1 MKEFMMFYP
10 IRSVLCCL
18 LVLAFTCAPLAA
30 LELQDEK
37 DRISYSVG
45 YQVGGDFKRQQV
57 ELNAAAMVKGIEDAL
72 AGGEPLLTP
81 EEMRQTLVE
90 LKKRVVAGQE
100 EARQQAHERYLQEGQ
115 VFFAANAKKEGVVTL
130 PSGLQYKVIKAGAGS
145 RPQADDTVRVN
156 YRATFMD
163 GTEFDSSYKDGKPAT
178 FRLDSVLPGLRE
190 GLLLMEPGSHWQL
203 FLPAP
208 LAFGE
213 QGPMADRPVI
223 FDLDFLEIVAVETK

>member
-1 MKEFMMFYP
+1 MMCYS
-10 IRSVLCCL
+10 IRIILCCL
-18 LVLAFTCAPLAA
+18 LILAFTCSPLAA

-45 YQVGGDFKRQQV
+45 YQVGGDFKRQKV
-57 ELNAAAMVKGIEDAL
+57 ELNAPAMVKGIEDAL
-72 AGGEPLLTP
+72 AEAQPLLTP
-81 EEMRQTLVE
+81 EEMRLTLVE

-100 EARQQAHERYLQEGQ
+100 EARQQARERYVKEGQ
-115 VFFAANAKKEGVVTL
+115 EFFAANAKKEGVVTL
-130 PSGLQYKVIKAGAGS
+130 PSGLQYKVIKAGSGS
-145 RPQADDTVRVN
+145 RPQAGETVRVN

-163 GTEFDSSYKDGKPAT
+163 GTEFDSSYKNGKPAT

-190 GLLLMEPGSHWQL
+190 GLLLMEAGSHWQL

-223 FDLDFLEIVAVETK
+223 FDLEFLEIVPAETK

>member
-1 MKEFMMFYP
+1 MKAYP
-10 IRSVLCCL
+10 LGSVICSL
-18 LVLAFTCAPLAA
+18 LVLGFTCTPLAA

-45 YQVGGDFKRQQV
+45 YQVGGDFKRQKV
-57 ELNAAAMVKGIEDAL
+57 ELNAAAMIKGIEDAV
-72 AGGEPLLTP
+72 AEAQPLLTP

-90 LKKRVVAGQE
+90 LKKRMVAGQE
-100 EARQQAHERYLQEGQ
+100 EARQQARERYVKEGQ
-115 VFFAANAKKEGVVTL
+115 EFFAANAKKEGVVTL
-130 PSGLQYKVIKAGAGS
+130 PSGLQYKVIKAGSGS
-145 RPQADDTVRVN
+145 RPQADDTVMVN

-163 GTEFDSSYKDGKPAT
+163 GTEFDSSHKNGKPAT

-190 GLLLMEPGSHWQL
+190 GLLLMEAGSHWQL

-223 FDLDFLEIVAVETK
+223 FDLEFLEIVPADKK

>member
-1 MKEFMMFYP
+1 MCYS
-10 IRSVLCCL
+10 IRIILCSL
-18 LVLAFTCAPLAA
+18 LILAFTCSPLAA

-45 YQVGGDFKRQQV
+45 YQVGGDFKRQKV
-57 ELNAAAMVKGIEDAL
+57 ELNAPAMVKGIEDAL
-72 AGGEPLLTP
+72 AEAQPLLTP
-81 EEMRQTLVE
+81 EEMRLTLVE

-100 EARQQAHERYLQEGQ
+100 EARQQARERYVKEGQ
-115 VFFAANAKKEGVVTL
+115 EFFAANAKKEGVVTL
-130 PSGLQYKVIKAGAGS
+130 PSGLQYKVIKAGSGS
-145 RPQADDTVRVN
+145 RPQAGETVRVN

-163 GTEFDSSYKDGKPAT
+163 GTEFDSSYKNGKPAT

-190 GLLLMEPGSHWQL
+190 GLLLMETGSHWQL

-223 FDLDFLEIVAVETK
+223 FGLDLLEIVPSDNK